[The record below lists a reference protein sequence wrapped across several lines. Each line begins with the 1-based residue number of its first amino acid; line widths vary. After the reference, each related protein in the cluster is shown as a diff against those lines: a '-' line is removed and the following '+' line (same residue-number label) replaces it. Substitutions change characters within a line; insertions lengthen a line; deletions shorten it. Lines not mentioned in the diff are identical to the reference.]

1 MNFKEIIEAWIIAG
15 NPTYAQKELAEKR
28 GTICDDCP
36 SKIFTLP
43 GKRGAVCKECGCPI
57 AKKIFT
63 NSFNPCDLKKWKD
76 VDIHYFPK
84 EKDIKTLF

>member
-43 GKRGAVCKECGCPI
+43 GKRGDRKSV
-57 AKKIFT
+57 
-63 NSFNPCDLKKWKD
+63 
-76 VDIHYFPK
+76 V
-84 EKDIKTLF
+84 